1 MEKKIVVFD
10 AYGTLF
16 DVNAAA
22 RTYSQKYADDT
33 FLKIWKKVSTL
44 WREKQISYT
53 WFYTSMAYKTN
64 FWKVTEDALE
74 YALEY
79 YQLSKSPGLK
89 DNLLSLYKTLDLFPE
104 VLEVLKHLN
113 QEGYPIAILSNGT
126 VDMLNSAAKNARVFE
141 YLNVILSAEDVGL
154 FKPNDQIYSKVLQHF
169 SCKADN
175 VIFVSS
181 NGWDAAGGSAF
192 GFSTLW
198 VNRAGLPEEK
208 MFWQPTWS
216 GSDLNSVLALV

>member
-1 MEKKIVVFD
+1 MKKKIVVFD

-22 RTYSQKYADDT
+22 RTYAQRYADDT
-33 FLKIWKKVSTL
+33 FLEIWEKVSSL

-53 WFYTSMAYKTN
+53 WYYTSMAYKTN
-64 FWKVTEDALE
+64 FWKVTEDALD

-79 YQLSKSPGLK
+79 YQLSKSPDLR
-89 DNLLSLYKTLDLFPE
+89 DNLLRLYKQLDLFPE
-104 VLEVLKHLN
+104 VLEVLKQLKM
-113 QEGYPIAILSNGT
+113 EGFPVAILSNGT
-126 VDMLNSAAKNARVFE
+126 ADMLHSAVRNAKISS

-154 FKPNDQIYSKVLQHF
+154 FKPHDQIYSKVLRHF
-169 SCKADN
+169 SCKSTE

-198 VNRAGLPEEK
+198 VNRTELPEEK
-208 MFWQPTWS
+208 LFWHPTWI
-216 GSDLNSVLALV
+216 GRDLNSVLAFI